1 MKIRPY
7 REKDRTR
14 LHEITAQSF
23 QDASIH
29 GKLERR
35 YGLLRGTTWAERKNR
50 EIDAD
55 IAAEPE
61 GVLVAEDDDGT
72 VVGYITT
79 TTDELSGIG
88 RIPNLAVAPDQQ
100 GKGIGKALINAALD
114 RLEQAGMELI
124 KIETLETNETGKAL
138 YPRFGFE
145 ELVRQIHYIMR
156 TEDARRL

>member
-1 MKIRPY
+1 VRIRTY
-7 REKDRTR
+7 REDDRAR
-14 LHEITAQSF
+14 LHEITSASF

-29 GKLERR
+29 GTLERM
-35 YGLLRGTTWAERKNR
+35 YGPLRGTTWAERKCR

-55 IAAEPE
+55 IAQEAA
-61 GVLVAEDDDGT
+61 GVLVAEDDDGM

-79 TTDELSGIG
+79 TTDETSGIG
-88 RIPNLAVAPDQQ
+88 RIPNLAVAPGQQ

-114 RLEQAGMELI
+114 RFGQAGMELV
-124 KIETLETNETGKAL
+124 KIETLAGNETGQAL

-145 ELVRQIHYIMR
+145 EFVRQVHYIMR